1 MKRQGEKV
9 DEDEEYKQED
19 DADSD
24 LKGIIH
30 IYMGIQFYRTG

>member
-9 DEDEEYKQED
+9 DEDEEYKQEN

-24 LKGIIH
+24 
-30 IYMGIQFYRTG
+30 F